1 MPIPVPP
8 AALSALSVIQKA
20 IAPAQNYIVSTS
32 LDSRMILVLGDN
44 ACSIEARCGHNDAIV
59 QLLASL
65 LCPRLPPGQWWARVS
80 VPHDADNRL

>member
-1 MPIPVPP
+1 MPISVPP
-8 AALSALSVIQKA
+8 AALSALSVKSYCSS
-20 IAPAQNYIVSTS
+20 PKLYS
-32 LDSRMILVLGDN
+32 LYFLGFSDDPILGDN